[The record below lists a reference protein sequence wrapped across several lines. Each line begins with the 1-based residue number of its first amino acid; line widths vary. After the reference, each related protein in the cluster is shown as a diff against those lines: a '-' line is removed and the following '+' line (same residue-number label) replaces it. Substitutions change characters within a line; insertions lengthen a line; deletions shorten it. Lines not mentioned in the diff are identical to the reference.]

1 MPFVIYKGKYMTRV
15 EDKYIISN
23 TGAKILAGRLAEIM
37 EPDPMEKDEN
47 GYSISSLYFDDV
59 FDTHLRDT
67 VEGNPI
73 RKKFRIR
80 IYNNSFD
87 TIKLEVKHK
96 IYNRTLKVADI
107 ITREEMLSLMDGDP
121 VREDS
126 HNPAVTDFNLNILNS
141 ALKPKVIVTYLRKA
155 FVFDPGN
162 VRITFDSEIRGS
174 KETEM
179 FGASGLM
186 YDNTESRIIM
196 EIKYDEFLPDC
207 VSRLMNTGNMQRI
220 AFSKYRICREMF
232 ETGIKC
238 ERE

>member
-1 MPFVIYKGKYMTRV
+1 MTRV
-15 EDKYIISN
+15 EDKYVISSAE
-23 TGAKILAGRLAEIM
+23 AKLLTDRLEVFL

-47 GYSISSLYFDDV
+47 GYIVSSLYFDDV
-59 FDTHLRDT
+59 SDTHLKDT

-107 ITREEMLSLMDGDP
+107 ITREEMLSLMDGELI
-121 VREDS
+121 RENS
-126 HNPAVTDFNLNILNS
+126 HNPAVKDFNLNILNS

-207 VSRLMNTGNMQRI
+207 VSRLMNTGNMQRT
-220 AFSKYRICREMF
+220 AFSKYRVCREMID
-232 ETGIKC
+232 TGI
-238 ERE
+238 

>member
-1 MPFVIYKGKYMTRV
+1 MTRV
-15 EDKYIISN
+15 EDKYVISSAE
-23 TGAKILAGRLAEIM
+23 AKLLTDRLEVFL
-37 EPDPMEKDEN
+37 EPDPMEKDES

-67 VEGNPI
+67 VEGNPM

-96 IYNRTLKVADI
+96 IYNRTLKVTDI
-107 ITREEMLSLMDGDP
+107 ITREEMLSLMDGDSI
-121 VREDS
+121 REAS
-126 HNPAVTDFNLNILNS
+126 HNPAVTDFNLNILKRS
-141 ALKPKVIVTYLRKA
+141 LKPKVIVTYLRKA

-207 VSRLMNTGNMQRI
+207 VSRLMNTGNMQRT
-220 AFSKYRICREMF
+220 AFSKYRVCREMID
-232 ETGIKC
+232 TGI
-238 ERE
+238 

>member
-1 MPFVIYKGKYMTRV
+1 MTRV

-37 EPDPMEKDEN
+37 EPDPMEKDES

-67 VEGNPI
+67 VEGNPM

-107 ITREEMLSLMDGDP
+107 ITREEMLSLMNGDS

-126 HNPAVTDFNLNILNS
+126 HNPAVTDFNLNILKS
-141 ALKPKVIVTYLRKA
+141 SLKPKVIVTYMRKA
-155 FVFDPGN
+155 FIFKPGN
-162 VRITFDSEIRGS
+162 VRITLDSEIRGS

-179 FGASGLM
+179 FGVSGLM
-186 YDNTESRIIM
+186 YDKTESRIIM

-207 VSRLMNTGNMQRI
+207 VSRLMNTGNMQRT
-220 AFSKYRICREMF
+220 AFSKYRICREML
-232 ETGIKC
+232 EKGI
-238 ERE
+238 